1 MAEWKK
7 VLLKGDNLTDEQV
20 LVTDAEISVGAD
32 SIVFADADATV
43 NNTLHRE
50 SVADFSTK
58 LAGTNTATG
67 LKAASGVLGL
77 DKDTAAIG
85 TLASG
90 DIILA
95 YDIDANVWGATTAN
109 AVGSAGSDTNT
120 TYAISATTD
129 ASANEAT
136 ISLDAGGSGSGS
148 DTIKLSGD
156 SDISLTQTG
165 TAAGN
170 DEDIA
175 ISLDAGLTGVTS
187 IYNNNLKVGRD
198 ANDHIDFSSDAQIT
212 MKVNNSNDDAVVLNG
227 SAFQPVNDSKL
238 ELGVTTKR
246 WTTGWFDK
254 VVVDN
259 VSIDGTTVGHT
270 DGVTLLTLNGTASVA
285 TNVDTTNVSDNAAHH
300 LLFVNADDSSN
311 QGAETATNLIYNPS
325 TENLG
330 SATTNFMG
338 NAASATSAT
347 SATTATTGNKIKI
360 NDADSTNGTYYF
372 LFSDSHG
379 GTSQDVYADSSFHWN
394 PSNETLT
401 VTNLQVSGTSTTV
414 NTTDLNV
421 SDSTIL
427 ISSGSAS
434 PGDANGAGLMV
445 DAGDS
450 VTNPTHMP
458 EFKWNNGGTLTGW
471 TVSNYDA
478 AGATDFPVAIMST
491 GDGAPSG
498 TGAGS
503 GSFYV
508 DTNGSNLDLYVYI

>member
-20 LVTDAEISVGAD
+20 LVTDAEINVGAD
-32 SIVFADADATV
+32 SIVFADADASPV
-43 NNTLHRE
+43 ANTLHRE
-50 SVADFSTK
+50 SVADFATK

-77 DKDTAAIG
+77 DKDTPAI
-85 TLASG
+85 TSLASG

-95 YDIDANVWGATTAN
+95 YDIDEGVWGATTAN
-109 AVGSAGSDTNT
+109 VVGSAGGNTDSQYSVEAEDTSNTSATIKLVGAGTAAGTDDTVVISAGGELTIDTN
-120 TYAISATTD
+120 
-129 ASANEAT
+129 E
-136 ISLDAGGSGSGS
+136 GS
-148 DTIKLSGD
+148 DTI
-156 SDISLTQTG
+156 SLG
-165 TAAGN
+165 TN
-170 DEDIA
+170 TA
-175 ISLDAGLTGVTS
+175 IESFVS
-187 IYNNNLKVGRD
+187 VYNNSLKVGRD

-212 MKVNNSNDDAVVLNG
+212 MKVNNTNDDAVVLNG
-227 SAFQPVNDSKL
+227 TAFQPVNDSKL
-238 ELGVTTKR
+238 ELGVTGKR
-246 WTTGWFDK
+246 WVTGWFDK
-254 VVVDN
+254 AVVDD
-259 VSIDGTTVGHT
+259 IDINGTTIQHVNGA
-270 DGVTLLTLNGTASVA
+270 GTLLTLNGTASVA
-285 TNVDTTNVSDNAAHH
+285 TKVDTTNVSDAHDHH

-330 SATTNFMG
+330 SASTNFLG
-338 NAASATSAT
+338 NAATATDAEN
-347 SATTATTGNKIKI
+347 ATTATTGNKIKI
-360 NDADSTNGTYYF
+360 NDADDTNGTYYF

-379 GTSQDVYADSSFHWN
+379 GNSQDVYADSSFHWN

-434 PGDANGAGLMV
+434 PGDANGAGIMV

-458 EFKWNNGGTLTGW
+458 EFKWNNGGALTGW
-471 TVSNYDA
+471 TVSNYNA
-478 AGATDFPVAIMST
+478 AGATDFPVAVMST

-498 TGAGS
+498 SGAGS

-508 DTNGSNLDLYVYI
+508 DTNSSNLDLYVYI